1 MKVKILIIFLVLL
14 IVILAVVVFGFSKSL
29 LNEGIE
35 TIEIKDGTTGI
46 LYTLKSEK
54 KDYFIDSFIKMNSKI
69 RGINIWSSGYSYK
82 IETIAG
88 KKRNEIL
95 VMSEN
100 DVKSWIFKYEMDG
113 DVIKLIEEII
123 QE

>member
-100 DVKSWIFKYEMDG
+100 DVKSRIFKYEMDG

-123 QE
+123 EE

>member
-1 MKVKILIIFLVLL
+1 MKVKTLIIFLVLL
-14 IVILAVVVFGFSKSL
+14 IVILAVVVFGFFKSL
-29 LNEGIE
+29 LNEDIE

-100 DVKSWIFKYEMDG
+100 DVKSRIFKYEMDG

-123 QE
+123 EE

>member
-1 MKVKILIIFLVLL
+1 MKVKTLIIFLVLL

-69 RGINIWSSGYSYK
+69 RGINIWSSGYRYK

-100 DVKSWIFKYEMDG
+100 DVKSRIFKYEMDG

>member
-123 QE
+123 EE